1 MFDNIEIEKLKFHHG
16 KNLILLKDLDNNNK
30 EVSSIVSSGKK
41 KYKYL
46 IGYKDDDDYK
56 IKALHIMLLKTSAYV
71 KSYVGE
77 TK

>member
-41 KYKYL
+41 NINILLVTKMTM
-46 IGYKDDDDYK
+46 I
-56 IKALHIMLLKTSAYV
+56 IKLKHYT
-71 KSYVGE
+71 
-77 TK
+77 